1 MVSGKRWPFIFFAAS
16 EARNAIAA
24 AMSSAGVKVG
34 NSLSGSSSRIRGVR
48 IASTTTMF
56 AVAALPSKPS
66 ARARVQASAAALA
79 AA

>member
-1 MVSGKRWPFIFFAAS
+1 MR
-16 EARNAIAA
+16 R
-24 AMSSAGVKVG
+24 
-34 NSLSGSSSRIRGVR
+34 VR

-56 AVAALPSKPS
+56 AVAPEAEKPS